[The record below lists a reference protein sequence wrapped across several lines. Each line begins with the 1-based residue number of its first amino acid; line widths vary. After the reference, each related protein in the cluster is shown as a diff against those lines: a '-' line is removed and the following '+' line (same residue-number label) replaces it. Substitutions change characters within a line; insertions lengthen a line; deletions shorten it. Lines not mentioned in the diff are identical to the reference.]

1 MVDIGLNDND
11 NVDIDFNQLPSE
23 LKQFLAVYPEFK
35 SAIKTQDDVNNFLVI
50 FDKVKCL
57 YPEFK
62 DLGKCK
68 DKFPFYMLVAHYLV
82 MGGLSKSIGILP
94 QNGLIA
100 NSSVGDVSI
109 AYQASPYS
117 TKGDELTYYL
127 SLTPY
132 GMEYLSWLA
141 RQSGLRIVN

>member
-1 MVDIGLNDND
+1 MADNGVNDNI
-11 NVDIDFNQLPSE
+11 DIDFSQLPLE

-35 SAIKTQDDVNNFLVI
+35 PAIKTQDDVDKFLVV

-62 DLGKCK
+62 DLSKCK
-68 DKFPFYMLVAHYLV
+68 YKFPFYMLVAHYLV
-82 MGGLSKSIGILP
+82 MSGLTKSIGILP

-109 AYQASPYS
+109 GYQASPYS

-132 GMEYLSWLA
+132 GMEYLAWLA
-141 RQSGLRIVN
+141 RQAGLRIVN

>member
-1 MVDIGLNDND
+1 MVDNVVNDNI
-11 NVDIDFNQLPSE
+11 DIDFSQLPLE
-23 LKQFLAVYPEFK
+23 LKQFLDVYPEFEP
-35 SAIKTQDDVNNFLVI
+35 AIKTQDDVDKFLVV

-62 DLGKCK
+62 DLSKCK

-82 MGGLSKSIGILP
+82 MSGLSKSIGILP

-109 AYQASPYS
+109 GYQASPYS

-132 GMEYLSWLA
+132 GMEYLAWLA
-141 RQSGLRIVN
+141 RQAGLRIVN

>member
-1 MVDIGLNDND
+1 MVDNGVNDNI
-11 NVDIDFNQLPSE
+11 DIDFSQLPLE
-23 LKQFLAVYPEFK
+23 LKQLLAVYPEFEP
-35 SAIKTQDDVNNFLVI
+35 AIKTQDDVDKFLVV

-62 DLGKCK
+62 DLSKCK

-82 MGGLSKSIGILP
+82 MSGLTKSIGILP

-109 AYQASPYS
+109 GYQASPYS

-132 GMEYLSWLA
+132 GMEYLAWLA
-141 RQSGLRIVN
+141 RQAGLRIVN

>member
-1 MVDIGLNDND
+1 MVDNGINDNI
-11 NVDIDFNQLPSE
+11 DIDFSKLPLE
-23 LKQFLAVYPEFK
+23 LNQFLAVYPEFEP
-35 SAIKTQDDVNNFLVI
+35 AIKTQDDVDKFLVV

-62 DLGKCK
+62 DLSKCK

-82 MGGLSKSIGILP
+82 MSGLTKSIGILP

-109 AYQASPYS
+109 GYQASPYS

-132 GMEYLSWLA
+132 GMEYLAWLA
-141 RQSGLRIVN
+141 RQAGLRIVN

>member
-1 MVDIGLNDND
+1 MVDNGVNDNI
-11 NVDIDFNQLPSE
+11 DIDFSQLPLE
-23 LKQFLAVYPEFK
+23 LKQFLSVYPEFEP
-35 SAIKTQDDVNNFLVI
+35 AIKTQDDVDKFLVV

-62 DLGKCK
+62 DLSKCK

-82 MGGLSKSIGILP
+82 MSGLTKSIGILP

-109 AYQASPYS
+109 GYQASPYS

-132 GMEYLSWLA
+132 GMEYLAWLA
-141 RQSGLRIVN
+141 RQAGLRIVN

>member
-1 MVDIGLNDND
+1 MADNGVNDNI
-11 NVDIDFNQLPSE
+11 DIDFNQLPLE
-23 LKQFLAVYPEFK
+23 LKQFLAVYSEFEP
-35 SAIKTQDDVNNFLVI
+35 AIKTQDDVDKFLVV

-62 DLGKCK
+62 DLSKCK

-82 MGGLSKSIGILP
+82 MSGLTKSIGILP

-109 AYQASPYS
+109 GYQASPYS

-132 GMEYLSWLA
+132 GMEYLAWLA
-141 RQSGLRIVN
+141 RQAGLRIVN

>member
-1 MVDIGLNDND
+1 MADNGVNDNI
-11 NVDIDFNQLPSE
+11 DIDFNQLPLE
-23 LKQFLAVYPEFK
+23 IKQFLAVYPEFEP
-35 SAIKTQDDVNNFLVI
+35 AIKAQDDVDKFLVV

-62 DLGKCK
+62 DLSKCK

-82 MGGLSKSIGILP
+82 MSGLTKSIGILP

-100 NSSVGDVSI
+100 NSSVGDVSV

-132 GMEYLSWLA
+132 GMEYLAWLA
-141 RQSGLRIVN
+141 RQAGLRIIN

>member
-1 MVDIGLNDND
+1 MVDNGVNDNI
-11 NVDIDFNQLPSE
+11 DIDFSQLPLE
-23 LKQFLAVYPEFK
+23 LNQFLAVYPEFEPV
-35 SAIKTQDDVNNFLVI
+35 IKTQDDVDKFLVV

-62 DLGKCK
+62 DLSKCK

-82 MGGLSKSIGILP
+82 MSGLTKSIGILP

-109 AYQASPYS
+109 GYQASPYS

-132 GMEYLSWLA
+132 GMEYLAWLA
-141 RQSGLRIVN
+141 RQAGLRIVN